1 MQWLQSIS
9 VFSSTKLLAAADCEM
24 VYFIRFLILTIVLP
38 AFFVTAA
45 PVRVTR
51 LRDITEPQARKT
63 LREGLI
69 VLWNAAVSLLAI
81 YKIVFHKLE
90 FGCLGMKTAAGC
102 FTFQCLFYPL
112 NNKRVPSPDS
122 PNMEGLTS
130 LCDALNLS
138 QQLLKVN
145 NTQLLLPSR
154 STDMPVSGSVA
165 MPYALLSFQYI
176 DNASQHST
184 MH

>member
-1 MQWLQSIS
+1 
-9 VFSSTKLLAAADCEM
+9 M
-24 VYFIRFLILTIVLP
+24 VYFILFLILIIVVH

-51 LRDITEPQARKT
+51 PTDITEPQARKT
-63 LREGLI
+63 LAPGRTDHSLECSSESVSNLQNSFPQTGVWLPGNEDCSRMFHFSML
-69 VLWNAAVSLLAI
+69 VLSTQQQKSAI
-81 YKIVFHKLE
+81 TRF
-90 FGCLGMKTAAGC
+90 
-102 FTFQCLFYPL
+102 
-112 NNKRVPSPDS
+112 

-145 NTQLLLPSR
+145 NTQLLFPSR

>member
-24 VYFIRFLILTIVLP
+24 VYFILFLILTIVLP

-51 LRDITEPQARKT
+51 SRDITEPQARKT

-81 YKIVFHKLE
+81 
-90 FGCLGMKTAAGC
+90 
-102 FTFQCLFYPL
+102 
-112 NNKRVPSPDS
+112 NKRVFHMYPVTSLNELQTGFWNEDCSRVFHLSTLVFLLNNRMPSPDS
-122 PNMEGLTS
+122 QIWKVS
-130 LCDALNLS
+130 LHFVMC
-138 QQLLKVN
+138 
-145 NTQLLLPSR
+145 
-154 STDMPVSGSVA
+154 
-165 MPYALLSFQYI
+165 
-176 DNASQHST
+176 
-184 MH
+184 